1 VVEKKYYTL
10 IRPLELHCILSNV
23 FLICM
28 NQFQNHP
35 DFYDKPI
42 RLSEEQRAE
51 PVGVLR
57 LFFQN
62 CHLHEIRKTLWK
74 MLETSLTVRY
84 SIFDD
89 AAERSHLFWF
99 YRELETMVEASF
111 LLCDRLPPDDL
122 SSLSYPASRESQP
135 IWKTKSMLEDE
146 IRRLRIR
153 NAEMETELIELRH
166 GSRTGK

>member
-1 VVEKKYYTL
+1 
-10 IRPLELHCILSNV
+10 
-23 FLICM
+23 M

-42 RLSEEQRAE
+42 RLSEEQNAQ
-51 PVGVLR
+51 PLGVLR
-57 LFFQN
+57 QFFQN

-99 YRELETMVEASF
+99 YRELETMIEASF
-111 LLCDRLPPDDL
+111 LLCDQLPADEL
-122 SSLSYPASRESQP
+122 STLFSATQPGSQP
-135 IWKTKSMLEDE
+135 VWKTKSMLEDE

-166 GSRTGK
+166 ASRTSK